1 MRLASITAV
10 FTTVV
15 PVAGGVEAPA
25 PEAVFPLE
33 RHADFG
39 EADARFGAPRGGHHH
54 EGQDVFAPAG
64 TPIRSMREGLVVEKG
79 DDGGRGNYVA
89 IWNARA
95 RRTFVYLHMLR
106 PTPWR
111 KGESVDAGSRIGS
124 VGCTGSCWGDHLHL
138 EIRRGRGT
146 TGPPLNPLPMLR
158 SLAPHH

>member
-1 MRLASITAV
+1 MFAS
-10 FTTVV
+10 
-15 PVAGGVEAPA
+15 
-25 PEAVFPLE
+25 
-33 RHADFG
+33 
-39 EADARFGAPRGGHHH
+39 
-54 EGQDVFAPAG
+54 AG
-64 TPIRSMREGLVVEKG
+64 TPIRSTREGLVVEKG

-111 KGESVDAGSRIGS
+111 RGERVEAGSRIGA

-158 SLAPHH
+158 ALASHR